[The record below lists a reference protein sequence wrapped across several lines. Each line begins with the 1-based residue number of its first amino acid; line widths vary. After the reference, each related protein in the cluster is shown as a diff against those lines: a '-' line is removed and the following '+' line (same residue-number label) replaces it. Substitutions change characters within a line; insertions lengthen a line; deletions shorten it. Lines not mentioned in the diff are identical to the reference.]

1 MDVLV
6 GPVAHGGHCV
16 ARPPDGPLLFVRHA
30 LPGERVRVEV
40 TERRSGFW
48 RADAVE
54 VLEASPDRVAPP
66 CPFARPGLCGGC
78 DFQHASLPAQRAL
91 KASVVREQLARLGGR
106 PDLPVEVE
114 ALDPALEWRTRVQY
128 AVDSDG
134 RLGFHRFRSHEV
146 VPVDRCAIAAPA
158 AMPVLARRWSPAL
171 ASVEVVASSGGDV
184 AVLTRR
190 SRTGRAR
197 VIEGPAVVR
206 EVAAGRGFAVDAD
219 AFWQVHP
226 AAPTVLAGAV
236 VELLA
241 PRAGERAWDL
251 YAGAGLF
258 AAALAPLV
266 DRVTA
271 VEADPRGVAAARRSL
286 ADLPNLHLV
295 HGNVQRVLAGDLRGP
310 QDEASRAGDLRG
322 PRGEASRAGD
332 LRGPRAEASRAG
344 LVAEALRWVDVVV
357 LDPPRSGAG
366 RAVVE
371 AIAARRPRAVAY
383 VACDPAAFARD
394 VATFAELGYHLT
406 RVRGFDAFPMTHHV
420 ECIGLFEAA

>member
-1 MDVLV
+1 VEVVV

-16 ARPPDGPLLFVRHA
+16 ARQPDGPVLFVRHA

-54 VLEASPDRVAPP
+54 VLSASPDRVSPP
-66 CPFARPGLCGGC
+66 CPYARPGLCGGC
-78 DFQHASLPAQRAL
+78 DLQHASPSAQRSW
-91 KASVVREQLARLGGR
+91 KAAVVEEQLARLGGR
-106 PDLPVEVE
+106 DVPVSVE
-114 ALDPALEWRTRVQY
+114 ELDPTLAWRTRVQY
-128 AVDSDG
+128 AVGPDG
-134 RLGFHRFRSHEV
+134 RLGFHRFRSHDV
-146 VPVDRCAIAAPA
+146 VPVEECHIAAPA
-158 AMPVLARRWSPAL
+158 ALAMLGSRWSPAL

-197 VIEGPAVVR
+197 VVDGPSRVR
-206 EVAAGRGFAVDAD
+206 EIVGGREFTLDAD

-226 AAPTVLAGAV
+226 SVPEVLSAAV
-236 VELLA
+236 VDLLA

-251 YAGAGLF
+251 YAGAGVF

-271 VEADPRGVAAARRSL
+271 VEADQRGLAAARRSL
-286 ADLPNLHLV
+286 ADLPNVHLV
-295 HGNVQRVLAGDLRGP
+295 AGDVRRVLAD
-310 QDEASRAGDLRG
+310 RA
-322 PRGEASRAGD
+322 AG
-332 LRGPRAEASRAG
+332 S
-344 LVAEALRWVDVVV
+344 ALRWVDVVV

-366 RAVVE
+366 RDVVE
-371 AIAARRPRAVAY
+371 EIAARRPRAVAY

-394 VATFAELGYHLT
+394 VASFAELGYRLT
-406 RVRGFDAFPMTHHV
+406 RVRAFDAFPMTHHV
-420 ECIGLFEAA
+420 ECVGLFSLA

>member
-1 MDVLV
+1 MEVTV
-6 GPVAHGGHCV
+6 GQVAHGGHCV
-16 ARPPDGPLLFVRHA
+16 ARPADGPVLFVRHA

-54 VLEASPDRVAPP
+54 VLDASPDRVVPP
-66 CPFARPGLCGGC
+66 CPYARPGVCGGC
-78 DFQHASLPAQRAL
+78 DFQHASVPAQRGL
-91 KASVVREQLARLGGR
+91 KAAVVREQLARLGGR
-106 PDLPVEVE
+106 PDLQIDVD
-114 ALDPALEWRTRVQY
+114 ALPGGPLDWRSRTQY
-128 AVDSDG
+128 AVDDEG
-134 RLGFHRFRSHEV
+134 RLGFHPFRSHQV
-146 VPVDRCAIAAPA
+146 VPVDRCLIAAPA
-158 AMPVLARRWSPAL
+158 ALPVLGSRWPGGL
-171 ASVEVVASSGGDV
+171 ASVEVVSSSGGDV

-197 VIEGPAVVR
+197 VVDGPDRVR
-206 EVAAGRGFAVDAD
+206 EVVGGREFVLDAD
-219 AFWQVHP
+219 AFWQIHP
-226 AAPTVLAGAV
+226 AAPAVLAGTV
-236 VELLA
+236 VDLLA

-271 VEADPRGVAAARRSL
+271 VEADPRGLAAARRSL
-286 ADLPNLHLV
+286 ADLPNVHLV
-295 HGNVQRVLAGDLRGP
+295 PADVRRALAG
-310 QDEASRAGDLRG
+310 A
-322 PRGEASRAGD
+322 
-332 LRGPRAEASRAG
+332 
-344 LVAEALRWVDVVV
+344 ALRWADVVV

-394 VATFAELGYHLT
+394 VASFAELGYELT
-406 RVRGFDAFPMTHHV
+406 RVRAFDAFPMTHHV
-420 ECIGLFEAA
+420 ECVGLFEP

>member
-1 MDVLV
+1 MADLEVTV

-16 ARPPDGPLLFVRHA
+16 ARRADGPVLFVRHA

-54 VLEASPDRVAPP
+54 VLEASPDRVVPP
-66 CPFARPGLCGGC
+66 CPFARPGRCGGC
-78 DFQHASLPAQRAL
+78 DFQHVSPPAQRAL

-106 PDLPVEVE
+106 PDVAVEVSE
-114 ALDPALEWRTRVQY
+114 LEPGLAWRTRVQY
-128 AVDSDG
+128 AVDRDG
-134 RLGFHRFRSHEV
+134 RLGFHPFHSHAV
-146 VPVDRCAIAAPA
+146 VPVDRCPIAAPA
-158 AMPVLARRWSPAL
+158 ALPVLASRWPVDL
-171 ASVEVVASSGGDV
+171 ASVEVVSSSGGDV
-184 AVLTRR
+184 SVLTRR

-197 VIEGPAVVR
+197 VVRGPGRVR
-206 EVAAGRGFAVDAD
+206 ETVAGREFLLDAD

-226 AAPTVLAGAV
+226 AAPAVLSGTVV
-236 VELLA
+236 DLLA
-241 PRAGERAWDL
+241 PRAGERALDL

-271 VEADPRGVAAARRSL
+271 VESDPRGVAAARRSL
-286 ADLPNLHLV
+286 ADLPNVHLV
-295 HGNVQRVLAGDLRGP
+295 QGDVRRALA
-310 QDEASRAGDLRG
+310 S
-322 PRGEASRAGD
+322 
-332 LRGPRAEASRAG
+332 
-344 LVAEALRWVDVVV
+344 LRWVDVVV

-371 AIAARRPRAVAY
+371 AIVARRPRAVAY

-394 VATFAELGYHLT
+394 VASLAELGYPLT
-406 RVRGFDAFPMTHHV
+406 RMRAFDAFPMTHHV
-420 ECIGLFEAA
+420 ECVGLFEPA